1 MNRQRVQKLLA
12 ASVAAALAVAP
23 IAAFADGD
31 GDAPEFRGITLY
43 GNTTTLPGGEIELG
57 LDAVDE
63 DGMEKIVVRFQN
75 ESGRQLSFTL
85 RETSEES
92 DINERYGGTLHIPAS
107 AQAGVYQV
115 KSVELTD
122 REENISRYYY
132 QRKDMRRSDDESY
145 LLEGQPASFTVVRK
159 STQPVVS
166 GCTLSRQEIG
176 PGGTACLTFR
186 LDGTPASLKKATLV
200 FQNPVNG
207 RKILCTAD
215 RGDRQPDGS
224 YQVELEVPLQE
235 PTGQFTLYRM
245 SAEDAG
251 GNKQSYST
259 STTIEDD
266 LPLPFSCGFTVTAGN
281 RNNTLSKPHL
291 ELVEVTPEGAEGDH
305 WNYRLRVQV
314 SDNGIGIDH
323 ITVRFENPANGRTVS
338 KVLKAE
344 DGKNGVFTGTLEVKK
359 SEPAGTF
366 LLDNVGVTDRA
377 KNYQAYCRP
386 ADVKEANH
394 KLPLPQTVSFAVN
407 SRVTGSADE
416 TAPVLHSV
424 QVSPKTADT
433 GKLIRVD
440 AVVTDDF
447 SGVDSVKLRFES
459 YSGKAVSVD
468 LVHREGNRFT
478 GTLKGTKTKTGGT
491 YRLVKA
497 VLKDKA
503 GNSRTYYDRPDGRN
517 GELLL
522 SKPEFTLQEDE

>member
-1 MNRQRVQKLLA
+1 MNRQGFQRLFAISA
-12 ASVAAALAVAP
+12 AMVLSAVPVTAA
-23 IAAFADGD
+23 ADGD
-31 GDAPEFRGITLY
+31 GPELHGITLY

-122 REENISRYYY
+122 REENVSRYYY
-132 QRKDMRRSDDESY
+132 QRKDMRRSNDESY
-145 LLEGQPASFTVVRK
+145 LLEGQPASFTVVQQ
-159 STQPVVS
+159 STQPVTT

-176 PGGTACLTFR
+176 PGGTALLSFW

-200 FQNPVNG
+200 FQNPANG

-215 RGDRQPDGS
+215 RDDRQPDGS
-224 YQVELEVPLQE
+224 YQAELEVPLQE
-235 PTGQFTLYRM
+235 PAGRFTLYRM
-245 SAEDAG
+245 SVEDVA

-266 LPLPFSCGFTVTAGN
+266 LPLPLSCGFTVIAGN
-281 RNNTLSKPHL
+281 RNNALSKPGL
-291 ELVEVTPEGAEGDH
+291 QSVEVTPDGSEGDH

-314 SDNGIGIDH
+314 SDNGVGIDH
-323 ITVRFENPANGRTVS
+323 ITVRFENPANERTVS
-338 KVLKAE
+338 KVLKSE
-344 DGKNGVFTGTLEVKK
+344 DRKNGVFTGTLEVKK
-359 SEPAGTF
+359 SEPSGTF
-366 LLDNVGVTDRA
+366 LLDNVGVTDKA

-394 KLPLPQTVSFAVN
+394 KLPLPQAVSFTVN
-407 SRVTGSADE
+407 SRVSGAADE
-416 TAPVLHSV
+416 TAPVLQGV
-424 QVSPKTADT
+424 RISPTTTDV
-433 GKLIRVD
+433 GKLIQVD
-440 AVVTDDF
+440 AVVTDDL

-468 LVHREGNRFT
+468 LVHRDGNRFT

-491 YRLVKA
+491 YRLVKV

-503 GNSRTYYDRPDGRN
+503 GNSRTYYDKLDGRN